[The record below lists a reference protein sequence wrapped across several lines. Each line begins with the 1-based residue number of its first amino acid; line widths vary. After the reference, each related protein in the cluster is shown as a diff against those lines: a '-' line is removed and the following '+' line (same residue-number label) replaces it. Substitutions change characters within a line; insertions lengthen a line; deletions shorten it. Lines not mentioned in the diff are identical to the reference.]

1 MATMHLLLTEAAQ
14 VDSGDTA
21 WIIVC
26 TALVLLMTPGL
37 AFFYAGMVRSKH
49 ALGMIMQSFV
59 TIAIVSVTWVL
70 VGYSLAFDHD
80 AGGGLVG
87 GLHLAGL
94 THAEVAVPGMDL
106 TIPPLAF
113 VTFQLMFAI
122 LTAALISGASADRMR
137 FGAFVTFI
145 TIWSVVVY
153 APLAHWAWSPEGW
166 LNKAGLLDFAGGTVV
181 EICSGAS
188 ALALAL
194 VIGPRRGWPREMM
207 APHNLP
213 LALIG
218 AGLLWFGWIGFN
230 AGSALSAGYLA
241 ANAALATQLS
251 GVGGMIGWLVLEKR
265 LTTKATT
272 LGAASGAVAGLV
284 AITPAAGFLSPL
296 PALLLGVTVRRRQ
309 PVRDTAKVPIQ
320 VRRLARRRCRPLRRR
335 RHRHPLRRLCSLRRR
350 STPRSNT
357 RACCSAA
364 VSPSSDVRAS
374 ACSRQRP
381 SHSPPPTRSRGF
393 CVPRSACGSR
403 ATKKPKV
410 STPASTPRPR
420 TSSPPPPVWEGF
432 PDEAHHRDRQA
443 VQGG

>member
-1 MATMHLLLTEAAQ
+1 MMPLLTEAAQ
-14 VDSGDTA
+14 VNPGDTA

-49 ALGMIMQSFV
+49 ALAMIMQSFV
-59 TIAIVSVTWVL
+59 TIAIVSVTWTL

-80 AGGGLVG
+80 VVGGLVG

-94 THAEVAVPGMDL
+94 THAEVAVPGMHL
-106 TIPPLAF
+106 TVPPLAF
-113 VTFQLMFAI
+113 VAFQMMFAI
-122 LTAALISGASADRMR
+122 LTAALLSGASADRMR

-153 APLAHWAWSPEGW
+153 APLAHWTWSPEGW
-166 LNKAGLLDFAGGTVV
+166 LNRAGLLDFAGGTVV

-213 LALIG
+213 LTLLG

-230 AGSALSAGYLA
+230 AGSALSAGHLA
-241 ANAALATQLS
+241 ASAALATHLS

-265 LTTKATT
+265 LTGKATT

-296 PALLLGVTVRRRQ
+296 PALLLGATAGVFSLFAIRLKFRFKYDDSLDVVAVHYVGGVIGTLFVGLFAAAAVNPAVRHQ
-309 PVRDTAKVPIQ
+309 GLLLGGGLTQ
-320 VRRLARRRCRPLRRR
+320 LARQGVGVL
-335 RHRHPLRRLCSLRRR
+335 
-350 STPRSNT
+350 
-357 RACCSAA
+357 AA
-364 VSPSSDVRAS
+364 TAFAFIATYVIAWVL
-374 ACSRQRP
+374 
-381 SHSPPPTRSRGF
+381 
-393 CVPRSACGSR
+393 R
-403 ATKKPKV
+403 ATIGLRVEPDEE
-410 STPASTPRPR
+410 SDGLDSSQHAETAYEFTA
-420 TSSPPPPVWEGF
+420 TSSLG
-432 PDEAHHRDRQA
+432 RIS
-443 VQGG
+443 

>member
-1 MATMHLLLTEAAQ
+1 MHLLLTEAGH

-37 AFFYAGMVRSKH
+37 AFFYAGLVRSKH

-59 TIAIVSVTWVL
+59 TIAIVSVTWVV

-80 AGGGLVG
+80 AFGGLIG
-87 GLHLAGL
+87 GLDLAGL
-94 THAEVAVPGMDL
+94 THAEVAVPGLPL
-106 TIPPLAF
+106 TVPPLAF
-113 VTFQLMFAI
+113 VAFQMMFAI
-122 LTAALISGASADRMR
+122 LTAALISGASADRMK

-145 TIWSVVVY
+145 AIWSVVVY

-166 LNKAGLLDFAGGTVV
+166 LHKAGLLDFAGGTVV

-213 LALIG
+213 LALLG

-241 ANAALATQLS
+241 ASAALATHLS

-265 LTTKATT
+265 LAGKATT

-284 AITPAAGFLSPL
+284 AITPAAGFVSPL
-296 PALLLGVTVRRRQ
+296 PALLIGATAGVVSLFAIRLKFRFKYDDSLDVVAVHYVGGVVGTLFVGLFAAAAVNPAVRHQGLLLGGGLTQLARQGLGVLAA
-309 PVRDTAKVPIQ
+309 TAFAFTATYVIAW
-320 VRRLARRRCRPLRRR
+320 VLRATIG
-335 RHRHPLRRLCSLRRR
+335 LRVEPDDEVEGLDS
-350 STPRSNT
+350 SQH
-357 RACCSAA
+357 AESAYEFTA
-364 VSPSSDVRAS
+364 TSGLGRAS
-374 ACSRQRP
+374 R
-381 SHSPPPTRSRGF
+381 
-393 CVPRSACGSR
+393 
-403 ATKKPKV
+403 
-410 STPASTPRPR
+410 
-420 TSSPPPPVWEGF
+420 
-432 PDEAHHRDRQA
+432 
-443 VQGG
+443 

>member
-1 MATMHLLLTEAAQ
+1 MTTMHLLTEVAQ
-14 VDSGDTA
+14 VNSGDTA

-49 ALGMIMQSFV
+49 ALAMIMQSFV

-80 AGGGLVG
+80 VGGGLVG

-94 THAEVAVPGMDL
+94 AHAEVAVPGMHL
-106 TIPPLAF
+106 TVPPLAF
-113 VTFQLMFAI
+113 VAFQMMFAI
-122 LTAALISGASADRMR
+122 LTAALLSGASADRMR

-145 TIWSVVVY
+145 AIWSVVVY
-153 APLAHWAWSPEGW
+153 APLAHWTWSPQGW
-166 LNKAGLLDFAGGTVV
+166 LHQAGLLDFAGGTVV

-188 ALALAL
+188 ALALVL

-213 LALIG
+213 LTLLG

-241 ANAALATQLS
+241 ASAALATHLS
-251 GVGGMIGWLVLEKR
+251 GVGGMIGWLVSEKR
-265 LTTKATT
+265 LTGKATT

-296 PALLLGVTVRRRQ
+296 PALLLGATAGVVSLFAIRLKFRFKYDDSLDVVAVHYVGGVIGTLFVGLFAAAAVNPSVRHQ
-309 PVRDTAKVPIQ
+309 GLLLGGGPTQ
-320 VRRLARRRCRPLRRR
+320 LARQGVGVL
-335 RHRHPLRRLCSLRRR
+335 
-350 STPRSNT
+350 
-357 RACCSAA
+357 AA
-364 VSPSSDVRAS
+364 TAFAFTATYAIAWVL
-374 ACSRQRP
+374 
-381 SHSPPPTRSRGF
+381 
-393 CVPRSACGSR
+393 R
-403 ATKKPKV
+403 ATIGLRV
-410 STPASTPRPR
+410 
-420 TSSPPPPVWEGF
+420 E
-432 PDEAHHRDRQA
+432 PDEETEGLDSSQHAETAYEFTATSGLGRIS
-443 VQGG
+443 

>member
-296 PALLLGVTVRRRQ
+296 PALLLGVTAGAVSLF
-309 PVRDTAKVPIQ
+309 AI
-320 VRRLARRRCRPLRRR
+320 RLKFRFKYDD
-335 RHRHPLRRLCSLRRR
+335 SLDVVAVHYVGGVIG
-350 STPRSNT
+350 TLFVGLF
-357 RACCSAA
+357 AAAA
-364 VSPSSDVRAS
+364 VNPAVKHQGLLLGGGLTQLG
-374 ACSRQRP
+374 RQGVGVLAA
-381 SHSPPPTRSRGF
+381 TAF
-393 CVPRSACGSR
+393 AFTATYAIAWVLR
-403 ATKKPKV
+403 ATIGLRV
-410 STPASTPRPR
+410 TRDEEAEGLDSSQHAEAAYEFTA
-420 TSSPPPPVWEGF
+420 TSSLGRVS
-432 PDEAHHRDRQA
+432 
-443 VQGG
+443 

>member
-1 MATMHLLLTEAAQ
+1 MATMHLLLTEVAQ

-37 AFFYAGMVRSKH
+37 AFFYAGLVRSKH

-80 AGGGLVG
+80 AFGGLIG
-87 GLHLAGL
+87 GLDMAGL
-94 THAEVAVPGMDL
+94 THAEVAVPGMHL
-106 TIPPLAF
+106 TVPPLAF
-113 VTFQLMFAI
+113 VAFQLMFAI

-137 FGAFVTFI
+137 FGAFVTFVA
-145 TIWSVVVY
+145 IWSVVVY
-153 APLAHWAWSPEGW
+153 APLAHWVWSPEGW
-166 LNKAGLLDFAGGTVV
+166 LHKAGLLDFAGGTVV

-213 LALIG
+213 LALLG

-241 ANAALATQLS
+241 ASAALATHLS

-265 LTTKATT
+265 LTSKATT

-296 PALLLGVTVRRRQ
+296 PALLLGAIAGAVSLF
-309 PVRDTAKVPIQ
+309 AI
-320 VRRLARRRCRPLRRR
+320 RLKFRFKYDD
-335 RHRHPLRRLCSLRRR
+335 SLDVVAVHYVGGVIG
-350 STPRSNT
+350 TLFVGLF
-357 RACCSAA
+357 AAAA
-364 VSPSSDVRAS
+364 VNPAVTHQGLLLGGGLTQLG
-374 ACSRQRP
+374 RQGVGVLAA
-381 SHSPPPTRSRGF
+381 TAF
-393 CVPRSACGSR
+393 AFTATYAIAWALR
-403 ATKKPKV
+403 ATIGLRV
-410 STPASTPRPR
+410 TPDEEIEGLDSSQHAEAAYEFTA
-420 TSSPPPPVWEGF
+420 TSSLGRVS
-432 PDEAHHRDRQA
+432 
-443 VQGG
+443 

>member
-1 MATMHLLLTEAAQ
+1 MHILTEAAQ
-14 VDSGDTA
+14 VNSGDTA
-21 WIIVC
+21 WLIVC

-49 ALGMIMQSFV
+49 ALAMIMQSFV

-80 AGGGLVG
+80 MGGGLIG
-87 GLHLAGL
+87 GLHMFGL
-94 THAEVAVPGMDL
+94 THAEVAVPGL
-106 TIPPLAF
+106 HLSVPPLAF
-113 VTFQLMFAI
+113 VTFQMMFAI
-122 LTAALISGASADRMR
+122 LTAALLSGASADRMR

-145 TIWSVVVY
+145 AIWSVVVY
-153 APLAHWAWSPEGW
+153 APLAHWTWSPEGW

-194 VIGPRRGWPREMM
+194 VIGPRSGWPREMM

-213 LALIG
+213 LTLLG

-241 ANAALATQLS
+241 AGAALATHLS

-265 LTTKATT
+265 LTKKATT

-296 PALLLGVTVRRRQ
+296 PALLLGA
-309 PVRDTAKVPIQ
+309 TAGVVSLFAI
-320 VRRLARRRCRPLRRR
+320 RLKFRFKYDD
-335 RHRHPLRRLCSLRRR
+335 SLDVVAVHYVGGVIG
-350 STPRSNT
+350 TLFVGLF
-357 RACCSAA
+357 AAAA
-364 VSPSSDVRAS
+364 VNPAVRHQGLLLGGGLTQLT
-374 ACSRQRP
+374 RQGVGVLAA
-381 SHSPPPTRSRGF
+381 TAF
-393 CVPRSACGSR
+393 AFTATYAIAWVLR
-403 ATKKPKV
+403 ATMGLRV
-410 STPASTPRPR
+410 
-420 TSSPPPPVWEGF
+420 E
-432 PDEAHHRDRQA
+432 PDEESEGLDSSQHAETAYEFTATSGLGRIS
-443 VQGG
+443 

>member
-1 MATMHLLLTEAAQ
+1 MKLMHLLTEAAQ
-14 VDSGDTA
+14 IDSGDTA
-21 WIIVC
+21 WVIVC

-37 AFFYAGMVRSKH
+37 AFFYAGLVRSKH

-80 AGGGLVG
+80 AFGGLTG

-94 THAEVAVPGMDL
+94 THAEAGVPGQQL

-113 VTFQLMFAI
+113 VAFQLMFAI

-145 TIWSVVVY
+145 AIWSVVVY

-166 LNKAGLLDFAGGTVV
+166 LHNAGLLDFAGGTVV

-213 LALIG
+213 LALLG
-218 AGLLWFGWIGFN
+218 AGLLWVGWIGFN

-241 ANAALATQLS
+241 ASAALATHLS

-265 LTTKATT
+265 LTKKATT

-296 PALLLGVTVRRRQ
+296 PALLLGTIAGAVSLF
-309 PVRDTAKVPIQ
+309 AI
-320 VRRLARRRCRPLRRR
+320 RLKFRFKYDD
-335 RHRHPLRRLCSLRRR
+335 SLDVVAVHYVGGVIG
-350 STPRSNT
+350 TLFVGLF
-357 RACCSAA
+357 AA
-364 VSPSSDVRAS
+364 VAVNPAVKHQGLLLGGGLTQLG
-374 ACSRQRP
+374 RQGLGVLAA
-381 SHSPPPTRSRGF
+381 TLF
-393 CVPRSACGSR
+393 AFTATYAIAWALR
-403 ATKKPKV
+403 ATIGLRV
-410 STPASTPRPR
+410 TPDEESEGLDSSQHAETAYELSS
-420 TSSPPPPVWEGF
+420 TSSLGRVS
-432 PDEAHHRDRQA
+432 
-443 VQGG
+443 

>member
-1 MATMHLLLTEAAQ
+1 MHLLLTEAAQ

-37 AFFYAGMVRSKH
+37 AFFYAGLVRSKH

-80 AGGGLVG
+80 AFGGLTG

-94 THAEVAVPGMDL
+94 THAEVAVPGMPL
-106 TIPPLAF
+106 TVPPLAF

-145 TIWSVVVY
+145 AIWSVVVY
-153 APLAHWAWSPEGW
+153 APLAHWTWSPDGW
-166 LNKAGLLDFAGGTVV
+166 LHKAGLLDFAGGTVV

-194 VIGPRRGWPREMM
+194 VLGPRRGWPREMM

-213 LALIG
+213 LALLG

-241 ANAALATQLS
+241 ASAALATHLS

-265 LTTKATT
+265 LTKKATT

-296 PALLLGVTVRRRQ
+296 PALLLGMIAGAVSLFAIRLKFRFRYDDSLDVVAVHYVGGVIGTLFVGLFAAVAVNPAVTHQ
-309 PVRDTAKVPIQ
+309 GLLLGGGLTQ
-320 VRRLARRRCRPLRRR
+320 LARQGLGV
-335 RHRHPLRRLCSLRRR
+335 L
-350 STPRSNT
+350 
-357 RACCSAA
+357 AA
-364 VSPSSDVRAS
+364 TAFAFTVTYAI
-374 ACSRQRP
+374 AW
-381 SHSPPPTRSRGF
+381 
-393 CVPRSACGSR
+393 ALR
-403 ATKKPKV
+403 ATIGLRVTADEESEGLDSSQHAETAYEFTATSGLGRV
-410 STPASTPRPR
+410 S
-420 TSSPPPPVWEGF
+420 
-432 PDEAHHRDRQA
+432 
-443 VQGG
+443 

>member
-1 MATMHLLLTEAAQ
+1 MTTMHLLLTEAAQ

-37 AFFYAGMVRSKH
+37 AFFYAGLVRSKH

-59 TIAIVSVTWVL
+59 TIGVVSVTWVV
-70 VGYSLAFDHD
+70 VGYSLAFDRD
-80 AGGGLVG
+80 AGGGLIG
-87 GLHLAGL
+87 GLHMAGL
-94 THAEVAVPGMDL
+94 THAEVLVPGLHL
-106 TIPPLAF
+106 TIPPLAY

-137 FGAFVTFI
+137 FGAFVAFI
-145 TIWSVVVY
+145 AIWSVVVY

-166 LNKAGLLDFAGGTVV
+166 LHKAGLLDFAGGTVV

-213 LALIG
+213 LAMLG

-241 ANAALATQLS
+241 ASAALATHLS

-284 AITPAAGFLSPL
+284 AITPAAGFVSPL
-296 PALLLGVTVRRRQ
+296 PALLLGA
-309 PVRDTAKVPIQ
+309 TAGAVSLFAIRLKFRFKYDDSLDVVAVHYVGGVIGTLFVGLFAAAAVNPAVKHQ
-320 VRRLARRRCRPLRRR
+320 GLLLGGGLTQLARQGVGVL
-335 RHRHPLRRLCSLRRR
+335 
-350 STPRSNT
+350 
-357 RACCSAA
+357 AA
-364 VSPSSDVRAS
+364 TAFAFTATYAIAWVL
-374 ACSRQRP
+374 
-381 SHSPPPTRSRGF
+381 
-393 CVPRSACGSR
+393 R
-403 ATKKPKV
+403 ATIGLRV
-410 STPASTPRPR
+410 TPDEESEGLDSSQHAETAYEFTP
-420 TSSPPPPVWEGF
+420 TSSLGRVS
-432 PDEAHHRDRQA
+432 
-443 VQGG
+443 

>member
-1 MATMHLLLTEAAQ
+1 MHLLLTEAAR

-37 AFFYAGMVRSKH
+37 AFFYAGLVRSKH

-80 AGGGLVG
+80 AFGGLIG
-87 GLHLAGL
+87 GLDMAGL
-94 THAEVAVPGMDL
+94 THAEVAVPGMLL
-106 TIPPLAF
+106 TVPPLAF
-113 VTFQLMFAI
+113 VAFQLMFAI

-137 FGAFVTFI
+137 FGAFVTFVA
-145 TIWSVVVY
+145 IWSVVVY
-153 APLAHWAWSPEGW
+153 APLAHWVWSPQGW
-166 LNKAGLLDFAGGTVV
+166 LHKAGLLDFAGGTVV

-213 LALIG
+213 LALLG

-241 ANAALATQLS
+241 ASAALATHLS

-265 LTTKATT
+265 LTSKATT

-296 PALLLGVTVRRRQ
+296 PALLLGAIAGAVSLF
-309 PVRDTAKVPIQ
+309 AI
-320 VRRLARRRCRPLRRR
+320 RLKFRFKYDD
-335 RHRHPLRRLCSLRRR
+335 SLDVVAVHYVGGVVG
-350 STPRSNT
+350 TLFVGLF
-357 RACCSAA
+357 AA
-364 VSPSSDVRAS
+364 VAVNPVVTHQGLLLGGGLILLG
-374 ACSRQRP
+374 RQ
-381 SHSPPPTRSRGF
+381 SVGVLAATAF
-393 CVPRSACGSR
+393 AFTATYAIAWALR
-403 ATKKPKV
+403 ATIGLRV
-410 STPASTPRPR
+410 TPDEEIEGLDSSQHAEAAYEFTA
-420 TSSPPPPVWEGF
+420 TSSLGRVS
-432 PDEAHHRDRQA
+432 
-443 VQGG
+443 

>member
-1 MATMHLLLTEAAQ
+1 MTTMHVLLTEAGH

-37 AFFYAGMVRSKH
+37 AFFYAGLVRSKN

-59 TIAIVSVTWVL
+59 TIAIVSVTWVV

-80 AGGGLVG
+80 AFGGLVG
-87 GLHLAGL
+87 GLDLAGL
-94 THAEVAVPGMDL
+94 THAEVAVPGLPL
-106 TIPPLAF
+106 TVPPLAF
-113 VTFQLMFAI
+113 VAFQLMFAI
-122 LTAALISGASADRMR
+122 LTAALISGASADRMK

-145 TIWSVVVY
+145 AIWSVVVY

-166 LNKAGLLDFAGGTVV
+166 LHKAGLLDFAGGTVV

-213 LALIG
+213 LALLG

-241 ANAALATQLS
+241 ASAALATHLS

-265 LTTKATT
+265 LAKKATT

-296 PALLLGVTVRRRQ
+296 PALLLGAVAGAVSLFAIRLKFRFKYDDSLDVVAVHYVGGVIGTLFVGLFAAVAVNPAVTHQ
-309 PVRDTAKVPIQ
+309 GLLLGGGLTQ
-320 VRRLARRRCRPLRRR
+320 LARQGVGVL
-335 RHRHPLRRLCSLRRR
+335 
-350 STPRSNT
+350 
-357 RACCSAA
+357 AA
-364 VSPSSDVRAS
+364 TAF
-374 ACSRQRP
+374 AF
-381 SHSPPPTRSRGF
+381 T
-393 CVPRSACGSR
+393 ATYAIAWALR
-403 ATKKPKV
+403 ATIGLRV
-410 STPASTPRPR
+410 TPDEESEGLDSSQHAETAYEFSA
-420 TSSPPPPVWEGF
+420 TSSLGRVS
-432 PDEAHHRDRQA
+432 
-443 VQGG
+443 